1 MWMNETGDGSFSWQ
15 VGYGAFTVGITQ
27 QAATATYINSQ
38 AEHHRKRNF
47 EDEFLAFLRKHG
59 IDYDPKYVWG

>member
-1 MWMNETGDGSFSWQ
+1 MNETGDGSFSWQ